1 MSNNITQIQRDSQI
15 PVGVVNNRLH
25 ERRLYER
32 NPNEMTSRAGIWATN
47 QLHKN
52 NTRTRNSGFRDIDG
66 LPKNTPFGQNPD
78 FVHNQT
84 RMTDSDTRP
93 ALSSLN
99 AMSNP
104 VIIQKETSELHN
116 NSVAINQVV
125 MSNTKRN
132 PYSASRYPY

>member
-1 MSNNITQIQRDSQI
+1 
-15 PVGVVNNRLH
+15 
-25 ERRLYER
+25 
-32 NPNEMTSRAGIWATN
+32 MTSRAGIWATN

-66 LPKNTPFGQNPD
+66 LPKNTPFGQNPE

-84 RMTDSDTRP
+84 RMSDSDTRP

-125 MSNTKRN
+125 MANTKRN